1 MGAFFIALDK
11 ILDIKLV
18 QYCLVGALVVMLAGQ
33 VVFTIRYNG
42 LRLDNALLKADN
54 AKINSALVFQND
66 AVKKMGEDF
75 KLKEENLEQANT
87 RASKI
92 AVENKKLLKKIAD
105 FEFKKGA
112 TCNEK
117 VKQVFGIISSN
128 RGR

>member
-1 MGAFFIALDK
+1 MSAFFVFVNGLLDLK
-11 ILDIKLV
+11 IVQWILLGLV
-18 QYCLVGALVVMLAGQ
+18 CIMFIGNI
-33 VVFTIRYNG
+33 VFTIKYNG

-75 KLKEENLEQANT
+75 KLKEANIEQANK

-92 AVENKKLLKKIAD
+92 AVENKKLLKKISK

-117 VKQVFGIISSN
+117 VKQVFSIISSN
-128 RGR
+128 R